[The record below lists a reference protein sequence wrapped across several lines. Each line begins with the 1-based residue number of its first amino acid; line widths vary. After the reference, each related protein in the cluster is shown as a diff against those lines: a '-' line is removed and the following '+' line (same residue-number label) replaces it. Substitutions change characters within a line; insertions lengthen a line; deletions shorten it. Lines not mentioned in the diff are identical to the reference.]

1 MMLVEPPPTPASR
14 IIVVRI
20 DGPDQDDAEDCNG
33 EAFALAAFAAGVV
46 YGAVAVGLLWRFW
59 P

>member
-20 DGPDQDDAEDCNG
+20 DGPDPDDADCNG